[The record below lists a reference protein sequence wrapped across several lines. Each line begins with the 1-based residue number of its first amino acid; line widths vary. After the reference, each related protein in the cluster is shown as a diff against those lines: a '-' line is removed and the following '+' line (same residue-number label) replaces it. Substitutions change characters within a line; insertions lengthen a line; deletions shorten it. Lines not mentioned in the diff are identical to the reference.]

1 MDDIRFGIPFIAILL
16 SLPLLYQIDQ
26 AFKIILTMVIIFLSF
41 TLMSNVEEKTSPE
54 NA

>member
-1 MDDIRFGIPFIAILL
+1 MDDIRFGIPFMAILL
-16 SLPLLYQIDQ
+16 SLPLLQQLDQ
-26 AFKIILTMVIIFLSF
+26 LFKIIISIVIIFLSF